1 MTTQSRFSQL
11 FIRILVTNI
20 VNVILLGAALFL
32 LSNIDR
38 LAGEVA
44 ETRSLVLA
52 SQQSSEAAVL
62 TADLE
67 RNSQKINELNSAFLD
82 DSGLVIFEAAL
93 SELRASAVVESY
105 SYISTQPTPDTT
117 KSRGL
122 PILVKATGDI
132 TTINNA
138 VQKIFQ
144 LPAIIRPVTVKLTKE
159 ESSYKLEYGIFVY
172 VK

>member
-1 MTTQSRFSQL
+1 MTKHSRFSQL

-20 VNVILLGAALFL
+20 VNVFLLVSALFL

-44 ETRSLVLA
+44 VTRSLVLA
-52 SQQSSEAAVL
+52 AQQSSEAAVL

-67 RNSQKINELNSAFLD
+67 KNSQKINELNSAFLD
-82 DSGLVIFEAAL
+82 DSGLVIFEAKL
-93 SELRASAVVESY
+93 SELRTAGVVESY
-105 SYISTQPTPDTT
+105 SYISTQPIADAT

-122 PILVKATGDI
+122 PILVKAAGDI
-132 TTINNA
+132 TAINTA

-144 LPAIIRPVTVKLTKE
+144 LPAIIRPVTVKLTRE
-159 ESSYKLEYGIFVY
+159 ESIYKLEYGIFVY
-172 VK
+172 IK